1 MTDEMRAREKAICEA
16 ANVKE
21 IGDVSDGFHTF
32 NGLYEQRMI
41 LFAALVKTYKNKA
54 WKSYRHEDGEYCFGG
69 GWFIVGIDTPEGGY
83 TYHYE
88 NKYWDMFDCIDLPRA
103 KHWDGHTEADAET
116 RLMSLKPEP
125 HWIPVTERLPYAECG
140 ESDNVLATCGYRD
153 VEDGSIRWIK
163 TLYFNGGNWCY
174 PTGETYLEKVYAW
187 MPLPEPYKGVT
198 E

>member
-1 MTDEMRAREKAICEA
+1 VRAIDADALQLAIVEEGQ
-16 ANVKE
+16 ANKRKKYS
-21 IGDVSDGFHTF
+21 IGDIWELTG
-32 NGLYEQRMI
+32 
-41 LFAALVKTYKNKA
+41 
-54 WKSYRHEDGEYCFGG
+54 
-69 GWFIVGIDTPEGGY
+69 
-83 TYHYE
+83 
-88 NKYWDMFDCIDLPRA
+88 
-103 KHWDGHTEADAET
+103 AEIREVINSMPT
-116 RLMSLKPEP
+116 IQLEP

-140 ESDNVLATCGYRD
+140 ESDNVLATCGCRD